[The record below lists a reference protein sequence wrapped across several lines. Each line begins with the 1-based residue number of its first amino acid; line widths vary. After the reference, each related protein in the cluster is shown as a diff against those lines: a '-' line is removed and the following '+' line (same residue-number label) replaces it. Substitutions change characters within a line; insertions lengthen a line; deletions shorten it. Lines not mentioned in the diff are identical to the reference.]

1 MGIVSERAPRGGAS
15 AAADQFLGSLGGGS
29 GGSRRQEPETRR
41 HERDSGSSYRDSSG
55 SRPDVTEVSRSI
67 YDPCHRL
74 HALECRVHGVTDVAL
89 LVLVKHATVVDSAK
103 VEVRSER
110 TGLA

>member
-29 GGSRRQEPETRR
+29 GGGSRRQEPETRR
-41 HERDSGSSYRDSSG
+41 HERDSGSSYRDSDG

-67 YDPCHRL
+67 YGPCHRL
-74 HALECRVHGVTDVAL
+74 QELECRVHGVTDVAL
-89 LVLVKHATVVDSAK
+89 SI
-103 VEVRSER
+103 
-110 TGLA
+110 G